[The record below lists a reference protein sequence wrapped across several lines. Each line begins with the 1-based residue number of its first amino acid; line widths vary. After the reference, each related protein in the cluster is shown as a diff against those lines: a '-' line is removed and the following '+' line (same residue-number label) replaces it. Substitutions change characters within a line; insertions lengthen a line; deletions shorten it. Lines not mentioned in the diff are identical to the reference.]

1 MRRNR
6 ARHDWSP
13 GAGAAAA
20 ATVAASS
27 AAPTRTVSA
36 ATTAQAPPSLS
47 RSTTQL
53 SRRTTPR
60 NDARWPLTRTGVPG
74 LGGASRAGDEAA
86 GDAAPTAD
94 GTAEVDTTRALCL
107 LRPVGTVEKRRES
120 GSEHCGAVKQAGSPP
135 TGWNSG
141 RGDRRR
147 WRQG

>member
-20 ATVAASS
+20 TTGAASS
-27 AAPTRTVSA
+27 AARARTVSA
-36 ATTAQAPPSLS
+36 GTTAQAPPSLS
-47 RSTTQL
+47 HSTSQL
-53 SRRTTPR
+53 PGRRTAR

-74 LGGASRAGDEAA
+74 VGGASRAGDEAA
-86 GDAAPTAD
+86 SDTAATAD

-120 GSEHCGAVKQAGSPP
+120 GSEHCDAVKQAGSPP